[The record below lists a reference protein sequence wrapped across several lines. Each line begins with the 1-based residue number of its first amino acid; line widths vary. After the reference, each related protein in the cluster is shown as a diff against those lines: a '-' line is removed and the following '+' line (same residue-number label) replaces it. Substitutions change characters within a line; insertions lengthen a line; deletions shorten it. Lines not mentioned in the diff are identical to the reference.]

1 MKRCLLHKSKLEDFK
16 SFLIKEQFQYRSGK
30 GQFQVLQVE
39 VRGAWIPIYD
49 RLGGD
54 HFTTQKELI
63 PLIRTYL
70 RERNEHSN

>member
-16 SFLIKEQFQYRSGK
+16 YFLIKEKCQYRSGK

-39 VRGAWIPIYD
+39 VRGVWIPIYD
-49 RLGGD
+49 RLSGD

-63 PLIRTYL
+63 PLIRAYL

>member
-16 SFLIKEQFQYRSGK
+16 SFLIREKFQYRSGK

-39 VRGAWIPIYD
+39 VRGFWIPIYE
-49 RLGGD
+49 RLSGD

-63 PLIRTYL
+63 PLIRAYL